1 MQQEGG
7 GPGEVMLWQDLG
19 SMGCQGGRG
28 EGISGFGAGRGPAKW
43 VGDPGKNLETKKGRL
58 GVRETR
64 R

>member
-1 MQQEGG
+1 
-7 GPGEVMLWQDLG
+7 MLWQDLG